1 MCHRREE
8 NRTLRRRFSKY
19 VVRCSD
25 CKRKIVFLLF
35 LRHRYVPAQDP
46 IEQTLTPR
54 DDAVAKKRERKN
66 KKDSEREKCEK
77 EGVKRNTR
85 KKRDRSRERGNDK

>member
-66 KKDSEREKCEK
+66 KKEREKCEK